1 MSTIHVVPLEDP
13 IEHVVPGGIPTSAIA
28 AVKPGDAW
36 LCIEQ
41 GAGDEESCVCMPDVE
56 HVPAEDGGPDG
67 WLIIHHSLDGRELS
81 E

>member
-1 MSTIHVVPLEDP
+1 MSTVHVVPLEDP
-13 IEHVVPGGIPTSAIA
+13 IEHAVPGALAIA

-41 GAGDEESCVCMPDVE
+41 RAGDDESCVCVPDVE
-56 HVPAEDGGPDG
+56 YVPAEDGGPDG
-67 WLIIHHSLDGRELS
+67 WLIIHHSLDGREQR